1 MIYFANNIPVAYYY
15 FVNNIINEE
24 WIITYFKAINKVGS
38 DKTKK
43 EEEKK
48 DVFN

>member
-1 MIYFANNIPVAYYY
+1 MIYFADMPTAYYY
-15 FVNNIINEE
+15 FVDYIHEE

-43 EEEKK
+43 EEKKK
-48 DVFN
+48 DVFY